1 MRAYYTKQG
10 VWYACNEAHY
20 NGSCIMA
27 CSYKIEMAKKFNHDG
42 KDYIAVVISKRC
54 AVRFEAEFYE
64 FVWRDA
70 FETSFEGRDKK
81 DFEIRIESN
90 DAVAVSLTKK
100 TARAYYSANVKV
112 LSAHPLMSPIICS
125 SFKVDRMTWR
135 DGSRIILDSSA
146 NEWSCFLMSSS
157 EYEKMHLL
165 LDNGCIIKGLPD
177 SGIQLSDN
185 NLIYSN
191 LIERKVSPEW
201 ICSYEWEKAVKKF
214 LG

>member
-1 MRAYYTKQG
+1 
-10 VWYACNEAHY
+10 
-20 NGSCIMA
+20 MA
-27 CSYKIEMAKKFNHDG
+27 CSYKIEMANKLNHDG

-54 AVRFEAEFYE
+54 AVRFMAVFDERA
-64 FVWRDA
+64 WADA
-70 FETSFEGRDKK
+70 FEASYEGRNKK
-81 DFEIRIESN
+81 DFEIRVESN
-90 DAVAVSLTKK
+90 DAITVSLRTKSVISH
-100 TARAYYSANVKV
+100 YSANVEV
-112 LSAHPLMSPIICS
+112 ISAHPLMSPIICS
-125 SFKVDRMTWR
+125 SFKVDKMTWR
-135 DGSRIILDSSA
+135 DEREIILDSSA

-201 ICSYEWEKAVKKF
+201 ICSYEWEEAVKDF
-214 LG
+214 LE